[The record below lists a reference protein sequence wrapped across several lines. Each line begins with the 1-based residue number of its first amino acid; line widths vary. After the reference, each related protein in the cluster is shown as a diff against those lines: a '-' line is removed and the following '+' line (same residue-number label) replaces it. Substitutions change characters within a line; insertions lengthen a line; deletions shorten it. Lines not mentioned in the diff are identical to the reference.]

1 MAEGAYPR
9 VTCITLKEY
18 LPPGFFSRPNWVPLE
33 LLWSDSRFLLTRSG
47 LSCHDDLDATTYR
60 EVGLARQDRA
70 ERTRNLILDAAAEA
84 FDERGFAGAS
94 LSDIL
99 SRAGVTKGALYFH
112 FSSKDELARELVEE
126 QWRIELPEVESPT
139 NPIQAVVDL
148 THSFCYSLCTNLR
161 VRASNRL
168 VMESNY
174 ERPYPEV
181 YTRWLEMIDQFL
193 KVAHARGD
201 LRHELDPTAV
211 SSFVGGSVVGIQVM
225 SGVLTNRADLRV
237 RLTDMWRMTLPGI
250 VPPRRLSRFQ
260 PGGTIAWD
268 TTAA

>member
-1 MAEGAYPR
+1 MMSSTP
-9 VTCITLKEY
+9 
-18 LPPGFFSRPNWVPLE
+18 
-33 LLWSDSRFLLTRSG
+33 
-47 LSCHDDLDATTYR
+47 TYR

-126 QWRIELPEVESPT
+126 QWRIELPT
-139 NPIQAVVDL
+139 IDNPANPVQDVIDL
-148 THSFCYSLCTNLR
+148 THSFCSSLCTNLR

-181 YTRWLEMIDQFL
+181 YTRWLEMINEFL

-201 LRHELDPTAV
+201 LRQELDPVAV
-211 SSFVGGSVVGIQVM
+211 SSFIGGSVVGIQTM
-225 SGVLTNRADLRV
+225 SGVLTSRADLRD
-237 RLTDMWRMTLPGI
+237 RLTDMWKMSLPGI

-268 TTAA
+268 TNAA